1 MPCFLSIPDVEFAS
15 FVVQETVEQTV
26 GGQVTKII
34 KDKQLQKHHIGKMRS
49 LSQWHRYLMSKN
61 GKRLTNDEW
70 HNLNK
75 DSFDDFRVSYHPS
88 SGTMPIPPTQNSS
101 NAKQSAVLDFK
112 RGIKCD
118 VTAYPTLKDEKYF
131 DQFKMAMVAQARAH
145 DIEEVFDPEY
155 KPANPD
161 DMALFLEKQKFAFA
175 VLMKCIQ
182 TDTGKTFVR
191 LHQDTSDAQLVWKK
205 LLEHATSSTS
215 AELAIVEIQHLLT
228 NSKIDSSWCGTVQG
242 FLLDWNDNM
251 RKLEELLPVNHHYSA
266 GLKKLML
273 KAAVHSLECL
283 ANVAAID
290 SNQVAKGDSPLDFQ
304 AYFDLLL
311 SAAVQ
316 HDKRNHLTAKRNHR
330 MQHTI
335 NYLDMDFQD
344 YESLTGPSTGDSED
358 GCADGIEVN
367 RTFQKPSRS
376 QQPFKTFQPPRTQ
389 QQHPYLPSE
398 LWNALPK
405 EAQEVLRQ
413 YGSKDNPTSSSRG
426 PPKLMAKFHD
436 YQLTDDFGIDL
447 EDQDPQT
454 ADLAHGD
461 PPDEPVIGSAT
472 SDHASTEDAQPLLAF
487 FSNQKKLAPNDIRRV
502 LSPPSTSKH
511 APTNK
516 VQNAAKHTIILDGV
530 TYKQAMHCICYKVS
544 AYSSTKAATLVD
556 RGANG
561 GMAGS
566 DVRLLETG
574 ERCADVSGIN
584 DHQISNLPISTVA
597 GLVQTQHGP
606 VVAIIH
612 QVAYHGKESTILSSD
627 QIEAYKIMVV
637 DRPINI
643 GGKQRIENLEG
654 YIIPIQC
661 RNDLP
666 YSEMQPFTDQEM
678 DECTHVVLT
687 SDQD

>member
-1 MPCFLSIPDVEFAS
+1 MPTRGRSDSATLLRVFKEILGLEEDSDLLKALAQEGYVDMPGFLSIPDVEFAS

-34 KDKQLQKHHIGKMRS
+34 KDKQLQKHHIGKMHS
-49 LSQWHRYLMSKN
+49 FSQWHWYLMSKN

-70 HNLNK
+70 HNLDK
-75 DSFDDFRVSYHPS
+75 DSFDDFRISYHPS
-88 SGTMPIPPTQNSS
+88 SGTLPTPPTQNSS

-112 RGIKCD
+112 RGIKHD

-161 DMALFLEKQKFAFA
+161 DTALFLEKQKFAFA

-191 LHQDTSDAQLVWKK
+191 LNQDTSDVQLVWKK

-215 AELAIVEIQHLLT
+215 AELAIVELQHLVA
-228 NSKIDSSWCGTVQG
+228 SKIDSSWCGTAQG
-242 FLLDWNDNM
+242 FLLYWNDNM

-330 MQHTI
+330 MQHII

-344 YESLTGPSTGDSED
+344 YESLTSPSTEDSED

-389 QQHPYLPSE
+389 QQCPYLPSE

-413 YGSKDNPTSSSRG
+413 YGSKDNPTSSS
-426 PPKLMAKFHD
+426 
-436 YQLTDDFGIDL
+436 
-447 EDQDPQT
+447 
-454 ADLAHGD
+454 
-461 PPDEPVIGSAT
+461 
-472 SDHASTEDAQPLLAF
+472 
-487 FSNQKKLAPNDIRRV
+487 
-502 LSPPSTSKH
+502 
-511 APTNK
+511 
-516 VQNAAKHTIILDGV
+516 
-530 TYKQAMHCICYKVS
+530 
-544 AYSSTKAATLVD
+544 
-556 RGANG
+556 
-561 GMAGS
+561 
-566 DVRLLETG
+566 
-574 ERCADVSGIN
+574 
-584 DHQISNLPISTVA
+584 
-597 GLVQTQHGP
+597 
-606 VVAIIH
+606 
-612 QVAYHGKESTILSSD
+612 
-627 QIEAYKIMVV
+627 
-637 DRPINI
+637 
-643 GGKQRIENLEG
+643 
-654 YIIPIQC
+654 
-661 RNDLP
+661 
-666 YSEMQPFTDQEM
+666 
-678 DECTHVVLT
+678 
-687 SDQD
+687 